1 MLGYFQYMVISNI
14 GVAIMK
20 TDHQFLVK
28 NMFQHV
34 LPPRDTEAHKGSCGS
49 VAIIGGDESMVG
61 AVLLA
66 ARTALFSGAG
76 RVYAAMLSKNAP
88 TVDLNHPEIMM
99 RTPAALGHLKQLDCV
114 AIGPGLGQSIQAIE
128 LLISWLTEPLGQSMP
143 MVIDAD
149 ALNLIAEHAHLAE
162 LLKKRHAQTIITPHV
177 GEAARLLG
185 VSPEF
190 FQNNR
195 ADAAL
200 NLAKKFNVICVLKG
214 AGTICAY
221 PDGVCFVNATGNPA
235 LASGGTGDVLTGLI
249 ASFIAQGVRLDDAA
263 KLGVFVHGLAADNLV
278 AGGIGPRGV
287 VASEVLQDVR
297 NVINQLDQN

>member
-1 MLGYFQYMVISNI
+1 M
-14 GVAIMK
+14 MK
-20 TDHQFLVK
+20 TDYQVLVK

-34 LPPRDTEAHKGSCGS
+34 LLPRDVDAHKGSCGS

-66 ARTALFSGAG
+66 SRAALFSGAG

-88 TVDLNHPEIMM
+88 AVDLNHPEIMM
-99 RTPAALGHLKQLDCV
+99 RTPAALVHLKQLDCV
-114 AIGPGLGQSIQAIE
+114 AIGPGLGQSIHAIE

-149 ALNLIAEHAHLAE
+149 ALNLIAAHAHLAE
-162 LLKKRHAQTIITPHV
+162 LLKKRHAQTIITPHA

-185 VSPEF
+185 LSSEF
-190 FQNNR
+190 VQDNR
-195 ADAAL
+195 AEAAL
-200 NLAKKFNVICVLKG
+200 KLAKKFNVVCVLKG

-221 PDGVCFVNATGNPA
+221 PDGTCFVNTTGNPA

-249 ASFIAQGVRLDDAA
+249 ASLIAQGVELGTAA
-263 KLGVFVHGLAADNLV
+263 KLGVFAHGLAADNLV

-287 VASEVLQDVR
+287 VASEVLLEVR
-297 NVINQLDQN
+297 NIINQLNQN

>member
-1 MLGYFQYMVISNI
+1 
-14 GVAIMK
+14 MK
-20 TDHQFLVK
+20 TDYQVLVK

-34 LPPRDTEAHKGSCGS
+34 LLPRDVDAHKGSCGS

-66 ARTALFSGAG
+66 SRAALFSGAG

-88 TVDLNHPEIMM
+88 AVDLNHPEIMM
-99 RTPAALGHLKQLDCV
+99 RTPAALVHLKQLDCV
-114 AIGPGLGQSIQAIE
+114 AIGPGLGQSIHAIE

-149 ALNLIAEHAHLAE
+149 ALNLIAAHAHLAE
-162 LLKKRHAQTIITPHV
+162 LLKKRHAQTIITPHA

-185 VSPEF
+185 LSSEF
-190 FQNNR
+190 VQDNR
-195 ADAAL
+195 AEAAL
-200 NLAKKFNVICVLKG
+200 KLAKKFNVVCVLKG

-221 PDGVCFVNATGNPA
+221 PDGTCFVNTTGNPA

-249 ASFIAQGVRLDDAA
+249 ASLIAQGVELGTAA
-263 KLGVFVHGLAADNLV
+263 KLGVFAHGLAADNLV

-287 VASEVLQDVR
+287 VASEVLLEVR
-297 NVINQLDQN
+297 NIINQLNQN